1 MANHSKAKHHHGK
14 AGECLSKGDH
24 KGAAHHMGHALS
36 ALRQSA
42 TDEPSG
48 GAAFIDPKNPG
59 YEPVAA
65 KPKMGLRDRLK
76 SFGKKK

>member
-42 TDEPSG
+42 SDDEPV
-48 GAAFIDPKNPG
+48 GATIAPG
-59 YEPVAA
+59 HEGDYESVPL
-65 KPKMGLRDRLK
+65 KPKLGIRDRLRM
-76 SFGKKK
+76 GKKK